1 MSCMEK
7 GDIKKKLNE
16 LEKES
21 IIHLR
26 YNDTEKKKIVSVKL
40 ESDQCYL
47 NKERYLC
54 GWQVTTGRRIIILIE
69 KITSIKV
76 TN

>member
-7 GDIKKKLNE
+7 GDVEKKLRNLEKGSVVCVEHNDTRKKK
-16 LEKES
+16 
-21 IIHLR
+21 
-26 YNDTEKKKIVSVKL
+26 VASVRL

-47 NKERYLC
+47 NGEGYLC
-54 GWQVTTGRRIIILIE
+54 GWEVTTGRRIIILIE
-69 KITSIKV
+69 KITSIKI